1 MPLLAVGAFLTE
13 RQIMKTITVYVEEKL
28 YHKVV
33 INLDDDSAEELLQDL
48 RGDNAN
54 EVAGDLTSRTT
65 VNDGEYELIEFK
77 AEEYTKNRK

>member
-1 MPLLAVGAFLTE
+1 
-13 RQIMKTITVYVEEKL
+13 MKTITVYVEEKL

-33 INLDDDSAEELLQDL
+33 INLDADSAEELLQDL
-48 RGDNAN
+48 GGDNAN